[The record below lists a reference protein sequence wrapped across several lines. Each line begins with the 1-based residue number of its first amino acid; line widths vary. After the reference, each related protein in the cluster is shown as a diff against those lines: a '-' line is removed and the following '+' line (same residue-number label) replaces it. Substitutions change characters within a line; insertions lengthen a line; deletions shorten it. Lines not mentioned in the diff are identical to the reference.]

1 MTKTPVIA
9 FENVSFGYDSGL
21 ILDDVSLAISPRDVA
36 LITGPNGGG
45 KTTLLRLL
53 LGLLKP
59 QQGHIIYR
67 NDDGEQL
74 KRLRIG
80 YLPQKSAVD
89 SRFPITVRSV
99 VDSALLSG
107 KHSDARA
114 LVNGALAT
122 VGMQQYADRPLGDL
136 SGGQVQRVLL
146 ARAIVSNP
154 DLLVLDEPL
163 SYLDEEN
170 RARVYDIVKR
180 LSATTTI
187 VIVSHELS
195 EFDPIATIR
204 FYVNSTV
211 KHLQ

>member
-195 EFDPIATIR
+195 EFDHIATTR